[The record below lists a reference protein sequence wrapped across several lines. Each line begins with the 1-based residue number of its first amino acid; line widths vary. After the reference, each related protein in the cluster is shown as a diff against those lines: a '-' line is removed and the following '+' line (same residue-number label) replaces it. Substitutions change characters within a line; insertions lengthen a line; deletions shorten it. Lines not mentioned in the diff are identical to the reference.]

1 MARFLNYD
9 YEVKVLVVG
18 DSGSGKTCLLLR
30 LTEDCFPA
38 TYIATVGVDVKVK
51 IVEVE
56 EKQIKLQIW
65 DTAGQERY
73 NSLAQSYYRTA
84 EGVLI
89 AFDCTDEASFNNV
102 TKWLLQIQ
110 MLAEPDISKVLICTK
125 CDRQD
130 RAVSVQQGEALAR
143 ELEVQYFETSALG
156 NVNVVEAL
164 HYLAKEVKNARL
176 GRQGEAGIWTRVE
189 EEKRSCC

>member
-30 LTEDCFPA
+30 LTEDCFLA

-56 EKQIKLQIW
+56 GKQVKLQIW

-73 NSLAQSYYRTA
+73 N
-84 EGVLI
+84 
-89 AFDCTDEASFNNV
+89 
-102 TKWLLQIQ
+102 
-110 MLAEPDISKVLICTK
+110 
-125 CDRQD
+125 
-130 RAVSVQQGEALAR
+130 
-143 ELEVQYFETSALG
+143 
-156 NVNVVEAL
+156 
-164 HYLAKEVKNARL
+164 
-176 GRQGEAGIWTRVE
+176 
-189 EEKRSCC
+189 